1 MRDLEVQALKIN
13 NYKMNQNDVAFKLT
27 AIFLSIIDRATMPNI
42 SATIFV
48 SSLCR
53 ETRTQ
58 PTNQENFD
66 SIDLG

>member
-1 MRDLEVQALKIN
+1 
-13 NYKMNQNDVAFKLT
+13 MNQNDVAFKLT